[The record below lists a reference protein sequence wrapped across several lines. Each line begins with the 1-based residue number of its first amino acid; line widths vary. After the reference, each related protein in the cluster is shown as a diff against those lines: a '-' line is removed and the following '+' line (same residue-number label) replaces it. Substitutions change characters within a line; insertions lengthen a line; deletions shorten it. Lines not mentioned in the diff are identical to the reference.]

1 MEKNSILLSKLKE
14 SYKNSSKFLKK
25 LKLFPQKL
33 KVLPSLLGFYCRKTS
48 KKKPAYLKED
58 VWLDVHQVRRVVPH
72 VLPVVYD
79 ADHVVTT
86 GEQRGQVG
94 SLGLVVE
101 TLVPRKN
108 TVGKVSGNMKSATDI
123 HAFLQEKNVF
133 NLECWSKTYFESLSR
148 NLAMVCA
155 YSLAPKVTMCSS

>member
-1 MEKNSILLSKLKE
+1 MD
-14 SYKNSSKFLKK
+14 
-25 LKLFPQKL
+25 Q
-33 KVLPSLLGFYCRKTS
+33 
-48 KKKPAYLKED
+48 
-58 VWLDVHQVRRVVPH
+58 VWRVVPH

-94 SLGLVVE
+94 SLGLIVE
-101 TLVPRKN
+101 TLVPRKYA
-108 TVGKVSGNMKSATDI
+108 VGKVSVKNVKSATDI
-123 HAFLQEKNVF
+123 HTFLQKKCLQF
-133 NLECWSKTYFESLSR
+133 GMLEYIWSKTYFESLSR